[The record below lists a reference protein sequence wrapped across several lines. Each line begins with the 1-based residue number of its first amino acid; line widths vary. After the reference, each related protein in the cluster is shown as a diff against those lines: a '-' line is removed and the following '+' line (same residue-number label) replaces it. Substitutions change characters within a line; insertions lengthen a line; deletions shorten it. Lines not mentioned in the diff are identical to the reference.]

1 LACASSRPSSC
12 AFQPASSSRL
22 PPTFQLCLR
31 TCLQLAPPAVPGSA
45 FVPIS
50 SLRLPST
57 VRPASRACLQ
67 LAPST
72 SLSGS
77 AFKSA
82 SSLRLQPTFQPC
94 LQTQPPTLIECLI
107 LRLAYGPFPA
117 CAFHQPYVLNLLAW
131 SSTCV
136 SDSAL
141 KPAFRS
147 AWRLAPPAQPPAHL
161 RTSLQLAPSFCRPAP
176 LSF

>member
-77 AFKSA
+77 AFRSA
-82 SSLRLQPTFQPC
+82 CSLRRLLPVQPC

-107 LRLAYGPFPA
+107 LRLAFGPFPA

-176 LSF
+176 LSC